1 MNKVNYNTII
11 RFFKN
16 ECSEEER
23 LLIIKWVNESQE
35 HAEQYPAK
43 SGPTKEEMALSWVKE
58 QVWLYLKNWSML

>member
-35 HAEQYPAK
+35 HAEQFSDGK
-43 SGPTKEEMALSWVKE
+43 NCITWETT
-58 QVWLYLKNWSML
+58 LKRKMT

>member
-35 HAEQYPAK
+35 HAEQFFRWK
-43 SGPTKEEMALSWVKE
+43 NCITWETT
-58 QVWLYLKNWSML
+58 LKRKMT